1 MEVEDE
7 LRQWYLSPP
16 SPLEVTRPSSSS
28 SSPGD
33 EPSPLGRL
41 APQRQRAGGIIIGG
55 AENNIMDD
63 PPQEIITFRENHH
76 LPSSD
81 SSEDEGIVPGAYA
94 DRTHSRGQPFS
105 LNVQPGHREDEYEH
119 EDEHRRQSSSSANQ
133 ENHARLGNDSSIRG
147 LDGSTRSNARRR
159 KSASS
164 AQRHK
169 KERSNSSRQRDFD
182 GSDAERNSPNNNLSR
197 SMNTVS
203 LHSSDNSSMALSTRK
218 STKEK
223 HILNASAR
231 SKPSSHSSGTKIKKK
246 SKHPREG
253 SPHQNSVTSTSS
265 NVKNG
270 MTSKSTYETSFKPIS
285 STTSK
290 SEGGAPSMG
299 GMSPEKPISRRDV
312 TSDGENIK
320 RIVVTGSNKPK
331 ERRPSRPQPIR
342 ESEEPQKKYESPV
355 VPTVEKASLSAKTRG
370 GLSSSI
376 RSKIQRCLKPFKSGK
391 RRQNNQA
398 KDDMVKTNPYALDE
412 SEPASDF
419 SHTLV
424 STVEKHDICMAAN
437 SRAYSE
443 AHERGIPNPQP
454 LIMASDGSTK
464 KGDLISSMNS
474 SSHHLHQSL
483 HSISEHDV
491 LHEARVRPKLGNHSS
506 HSDGD
511 ILRGRDA
518 LRFSTHSE
526 GGARGMANT
535 TNFGLSHSH
544 HGLTSPTNKRHGSSN
559 LDSSFTDV
567 SMTGTIMTS
576 YSTTFKAPVA
586 LNGLYSQNLASLAPD
601 DDSTHITNA
610 PWSEDPGAGDDIG
623 TSDHTNKI
631 QGKYFGPV
639 NSDSLQPD
647 GEGALVIMD
656 HTFYGTW
663 EGGKLISHLTAEP
676 EAKGGSDSNGGRRG
690 SMETSADDLPQNSR
704 HSSIHSLDKS
714 QTSIAHSNIS
724 SLPVDEISNK
734 GVDIKYVINKIGKP
748 ESIAD
753 EVTSMGHPRSY
764 GMGDACRTPN
774 DMIIHRSD
782 KKAIQSTALL
792 KKWDQAFIKR
802 SNGVWT
808 VAFMIDRALQPKHI
822 SRRRRDC
829 ARWCT
834 VWEIDPHSMELE
846 ESMLFVINDDGAT
859 KIINNKCWGK
869 YVRRMKT

>member
-1 MEVEDE
+1 MKNT
-7 LRQWYLSPP
+7 
-16 SPLEVTRPSSSS
+16 TRM
-28 SSPGD
+28 
-33 EPSPLGRL
+33 RL
-41 APQRQRAGGIIIGG
+41 PHRNPAAI
-55 AENNIMDD
+55 
-63 PPQEIITFRENHH
+63 
-76 LPSSD
+76 LP
-81 SSEDEGIVPGAYA
+81 
-94 DRTHSRGQPFS
+94 
-105 LNVQPGHREDEYEH
+105 
-119 EDEHRRQSSSSANQ
+119 
-133 ENHARLGNDSSIRG
+133 AR
-147 LDGSTRSNARRR
+147 
-159 KSASS
+159 K
-164 AQRHK
+164 
-169 KERSNSSRQRDFD
+169 
-182 GSDAERNSPNNNLSR
+182 
-197 SMNTVS
+197 V
-203 LHSSDNSSMALSTRK
+203 
-218 STKEK
+218 
-223 HILNASAR
+223 
-231 SKPSSHSSGTKIKKK
+231 KKK
-246 SKHPREG
+246 PKNPREG
-253 SPHQNSVTSTSS
+253 TPRQNSVTSTPS
-265 NVKNG
+265 NVNNG
-270 MTSKSTYETSFKPIS
+270 MAFRSTSETSYKPIS

-290 SEGGAPSMG
+290 SEGGAPSLG
-299 GMSPEKPISRRDV
+299 GMSPEKSILRRDV
-312 TSDGENIK
+312 TSNGENIV
-320 RIVVTGSNKPK
+320 ITGSNKPK
-331 ERRPSRPQPIR
+331 ERRPSQPQSIR
-342 ESEEPQKKYESPV
+342 ESEQPQKEKYESPAF
-355 VPTVEKASLSAKTRG
+355 PTVENASLSPKKRG

-376 RSKIQRCLKPFKSGK
+376 TSRIQRCLKPFKPGK

-398 KDDMVKTNPYALDE
+398 KEGQNKDMVKTNPYALDE

-443 AHERGIPNPQP
+443 AHERGVPNPP
-454 LIMASDGSTK
+454 ALIIASDGSTK

-506 HSDGD
+506 HSDGG
-511 ILRGRDA
+511 IRGRDA
-518 LRFSTHSE
+518 LRYSTHSE

-544 HGLTSPTNKRHGSSN
+544 HGFTSPTNKRHGTSN

-586 LNGLYSQNLASLAPD
+586 LNGIYSKNLASLAPD
-601 DDSTHITNA
+601 DDSTHIINA
-610 PWSEDPGAGDDIG
+610 PWAEDPGAGDDIG
-623 TSDHTNKI
+623 ASDHTNRI
-631 QGKYFGPV
+631 QGKYSGPV
-639 NSDSLQPD
+639 NSDSLQPH

-663 EGGKLISHLTAEP
+663 KGGKLISHLTAEP
-676 EAKGGSDSNGGRRG
+676 EAKGGSDSNGDRRG
-690 SMETSADDLPQNSR
+690 SMETSADDLPQNSL
-704 HSSIHSLDKS
+704 HSSLHSLEKS
-714 QTSIAHSNIS
+714 QHSIAHSNIS
-724 SLPVDEISNK
+724 SLPVDEIINK

-753 EVTSMGHPRSY
+753 EVTSMGHPRLY
-764 GMGDACRTPN
+764 GIGDGCRTPN
-774 DMIIHRSD
+774 DMIIQRTD

-834 VWEIDPHSMELE
+834 VWEIDPRSMELE

-859 KIINNKCWGK
+859 KIINKKCWGK
-869 YVRRMKT
+869 YVRRMKK